1 MSLSIT
7 NSLTL
12 RVYYN
17 NYNSLVKTSNR
28 KDATTG
34 TLSMADASALR
45 NAVRKLQDFDFE
57 EASESQVQEK
67 LKAFAD
73 TINYTISSAQKYG
86 SNNTAVKNAANNI
99 KNLNAQYESEL
110 KKIGISIDSDG
121 TLSVYDSAAKNF
133 KRERFTKFFDKENQY
148 LNDLYT
154 NARKITRKVDVRI

>member
-45 NAVRKLQDFDFE
+45 NAVRKLQDYKFD
-57 EASESQVQEK
+57 EASEEQVQEK
-67 LKAFAD
+67 LQAFAD
-73 TINYTISSAQKYG
+73 TINNTLSSAEKYG
-86 SNNTAVKNAANNI
+86 SNNSSVKNAANNI
-99 KNLNAQYESEL
+99 KKLNSEYAKEL
-110 KKIGISIDSDG
+110 KKIGINIDNTG

-133 KRERFTKFFDKENQY
+133 KRERFTDFFTKDNQY